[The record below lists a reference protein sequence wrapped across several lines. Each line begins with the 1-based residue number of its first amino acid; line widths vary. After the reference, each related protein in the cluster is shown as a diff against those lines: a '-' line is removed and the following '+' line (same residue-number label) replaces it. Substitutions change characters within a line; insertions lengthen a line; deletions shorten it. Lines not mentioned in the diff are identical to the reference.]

1 MMYYSYEFPLP
12 EMLSYIQF
20 NHRELKT
27 NSELH
32 HWQWNVSG
40 YMYNKCTTNVQQ
52 NPLIQ
57 GRMGE
62 ADILIVP
69 QTE

>member
-1 MMYYSYEFPLP
+1 MMHYSYEFTLS

-20 NHRELKT
+20 NHRQLKT

-40 YMYNKCTTNVQQ
+40 
-52 NPLIQ
+52 
-57 GRMGE
+57 
-62 ADILIVP
+62 
-69 QTE
+69 